1 MGLTARLV
9 RIALPLLLCLA
20 YGSTAF
26 ARVEE
31 RRALQQI
38 HELPAAVASW
48 PQNAPVLS
56 SLEYSAIA
64 PPGAGLYPI
73 EDEPYLQLQGSYH
86 KGLPYPGHALTSI
99 RLVSHI
105 ALGGSYEAVV
115 SLRGNPE
122 KGDANPL
129 RYSFDL
135 SAASMVRRAQLYPEV
150 RLADNY
156 LLTELRSPLGLT
168 DPRDKENR
176 GREYLGYEAELINP
190 LTMPLPVGS
199 PQYTRLAGEL
209 RLVRVID
216 GVHYLLT
223 VEFRAQDYPWALSL
237 TRNIAGLVL
246 EQYYLCEAGSCLPQP
261 LVYGPEWYWPTAE
274 ETQLGLLDARSAD
287 MLEQPDSRIRPERFP
302 DSNRAGVIL
311 PRLQELPPMPE
322 TGRAPLTDP
331 DPRREEDL
339 GELLE
344 PFANWID
351 EPQISIPDYD
361 PYAKQRPKPQPVVPE
376 PEHAAPDNAVPV
388 QIDPPAH
395 EPEPAVAIPEPDST
409 VPDASAQIAPQPE
422 AEMSHAEP
430 KLPRLFEGWGSP
442 RSTAQPAGRDLLNPF
457 AGWLHDPPARIV
469 ARIADQIKRQ
479 QIRGR

>member
-1 MGLTARLV
+1 MRFWLL
-9 RIALPLLLCLA
+9 ALPLLLCIA
-20 YGSTAF
+20 YCSAAS

-31 RRALQQI
+31 RRALQPL
-38 HELPAAVASW
+38 HELPAAVATW
-48 PQNAPVLS
+48 PQSAPLLS

-86 KGLPYPGHALTSI
+86 KGLAYPGHALTSI
-99 RLVSHI
+99 HLVSHI
-105 ALGGSYEAVV
+105 EGGGSYEAVV
-115 SLRGNPE
+115 SLRGNPQ

-135 SAASMVRRAQLYPEV
+135 SAASMVRRAQLFPEQ

-176 GREYLGYEAELINP
+176 GREYLGYQAELINP
-190 LTMPLPVGS
+190 LTLPLPPGS
-199 PQYTRLAGEL
+199 AQYTRLAGEL
-209 RLVRVID
+209 RLVRVVK

-223 VEFRAQDYPWALSL
+223 VEFNAVDYPWALNL

-246 EQYYLCEAGSCLPQP
+246 EQYYLCEQGSCLPSP
-261 LVYGPEWYWPTAE
+261 LVYGAEWYWPSADAE
-274 ETQLGLLDARSAD
+274 QLGLLDSRSAD
-287 MLEQPDSRIRPERFP
+287 LLEQPDSRIRPERFP
-302 DSNRAGVIL
+302 AGNPTGVIL
-311 PRLQELPPMPE
+311 PRLQELPVMPE
-322 TGRAPLTDP
+322 EQRAPLTEP
-331 DPRREEDL
+331 SQRTEEEL
-339 GELLE
+339 GELME

-361 PYAKQRPKPQPVVPE
+361 PYAKQRPVPQPAVPE
-376 PEHAAPDNAVPV
+376 VQAAPPANAVPV
-388 QIDPPAH
+388 QIEPPAH
-395 EPEPAVAIPEPDST
+395 AAEPTVAIPEPDT
-409 VPDASAQIAPQPE
+409 ALPDASAMAPVQPE
-422 AEMSHAEP
+422 EAEPHAEP

-442 RSTAQPAGRDLLNPF
+442 RSTARPASRDLLNPF
-457 AGWLHDPPARIV
+457 VGWLHDPPVKIV

-479 QIRGR
+479 QIKGR